1 MLDLCAKEVP
11 SVTFLGVGQEEMV
24 NVRADLED
32 RVTRL
37 KTVPGKRSS
46 HHFVS
51 IYCNKIAYKFKNEDS
66 FFNLI
71 STNP

>member
-1 MLDLCAKEVP
+1 MLDLCAKEIP
-11 SVTFLGVGQEEMV
+11 SVTFLGVGQEKMV

-32 RVTRL
+32 RVTKL
-37 KTVPGKRSS
+37 NTVPGTRSS

-51 IYCNKIAYKFKNEDS
+51 IYCNKIANKLKNEDS
-66 FFNLI
+66 FFNSI